1 MKTQMKLSKNQLV
14 KAWAWAALDLCV
26 FDDNETKIC
35 QCQTFPVHQKV
46 KRIAGETYDRKILAK
61 VSEGYM
67 INVEAIYDCKCLLSY
82 YSKTSLITSP
92 DMQHYMKIKC
102 SIVDLSQR
110 DLFALVFCWFFV
122 HFWKNSWFWKNEG
135 LLKLMVLVLL
145 YTMLLFLSNGF
156 TRKQN
161 KEVLRNIY
169 YNNFVS

>member
-1 MKTQMKLSKNQLV
+1 MEKMKTQMKLSKNQLV

-82 YSKTSLITSP
+82 YSKTSWITSP

-102 SIVDLSQR
+102 SIVDLSQSR
-110 DLFALVFCWFFV
+110 PFRAGFLLVFRSF
-122 HFWKNSWFWKNEG
+122 
-135 LLKLMVLVLL
+135 LK
-145 YTMLLFLSNGF
+145 
-156 TRKQN
+156 
-161 KEVLRNIY
+161 E
-169 YNNFVS
+169 